1 MVQVGEPALI
11 MFAAVFVT
19 KLLYT
24 LYFYLE
30 SGLSITAW
38 WNYQRMGPRSTILS
52 TTSLLFGT
60 ISVVLKL
67 LGISEVV
74 FEVTKKDQYSSSIDD
89 DDHNANAANA
99 GKFTFDESPIFVP
112 PTTILFVNLTALAM
126 RLLGVKLPSAL
137 QGTTGL
143 GEMVCSVWVVIC
155 FWPFVR
161 GLFGKGKYG
170 IPLSTVLKSG
180 MLALIFTLCC
190 GKISLP
196 LR

>member
-1 MVQVGEPALI
+1 MQVGEPALI
-11 MFAAVFVT
+11 MFAAVFLT
-19 KLLYT
+19 KYLYT

-60 ISVVLKL
+60 ISVVLKV

-74 FEVTKKDQYSSSIDD
+74 FEVTKKDKYSSSIDD
-89 DDHNANAANA
+89 DDHNANDANA

-112 PTTILFVNLTALAM
+112 PTTLLFVNLTALAM

-137 QGTTGL
+137 QATTGL

-180 MLALIFTLCC
+180 VLALLFTLCC
-190 GKISLP
+190 GKFSLP
-196 LR
+196 L